1 MEENERD
8 SSLIWGGAA
17 RRMPTK
23 DPRLARR
30 LEESY
35 RAELS
40 ATASYTY
47 RSMMTEPISKELSD
61 ALDQIAVDEMEH
73 FRLLGLLIVSLGG
86 NPTLCTSVHTDR
98 MELNTED
105 ERKLSVSVTCMLS
118 DAIREERA
126 EIDRYQTLMARTQ
139 DRIVRSFLCQMIA
152 DEERHVA
159 RLYSM
164 ITL

>member
-1 MEENERD
+1 MP
-8 SSLIWGGAA
+8 A
-17 RRMPTK
+17 R

-35 RAELS
+35 HAELS

-47 RSMMTEPISKELSD
+47 RSMITEPISKELSD

-73 FRLLGLLIVSLGG
+73 FRLLGLLMVSLGG
-86 NPTLCTSVHTDR
+86 NPTLCTSVQTDR
-98 MELNTED
+98 MDLDPED
-105 ERKLSVSVTCMLS
+105 RKKLSVSVTQMLS
-118 DAIREERA
+118 AAIREERA
-126 EIDRYQTLMARTQ
+126 EIDRYQTLMARTE

-159 RLYSM
+159 KLYAM
-164 ITL
+164 M